1 MKRSNRLMMTGIA
14 AGALAGAVGLGAG
27 GGCAL
32 FGAAGIM
39 AEEARRNS
47 KVKVPPL
54 YEGLDGKTF
63 AVVVEAPQT
72 LEMTYPEVVPRITV
86 AVADRLKEYTG
97 AAAYVPG
104 DVSYAMTRNNP
115 GLLMRSYKAVAEEL
129 DGVDRLIWITL
140 DEFRLHDSGNRYLW
154 RGVASGSVM
163 VVDAESALEDDI
175 VFERAIR
182 VTYPDIDGVSRDDQG
197 EAEVGFE
204 LLRRFINRASWP
216 FYEHEERHPD
226 FQPY

>member
-1 MKRSNRLMMTGIA
+1 MKRNRLTMMATC
-14 AGALAGAVGLGAG
+14 AGALAAVIALGAG

-39 AEEARRNS
+39 AEEARRNA

-54 YEGLDGKTF
+54 YEGLEGKTF

-86 AVADRLKEYTG
+86 AVADRLKEHSG
-97 AAAYVPG
+97 ATAYVPG
-104 DVSYAMTRNNP
+104 DVSYAMVRNNP

-129 DGVDRLIWITL
+129 DDVDRLVWITL
-140 DEFRLHDSGNRYLW
+140 DEFRLHDAGNRYLW
-154 RGVASGSVM
+154 KGVASGSVM
-163 VVDAESALEDDI
+163 VIDAESALEDDI

-182 VTYPDIDGVSRDDQG
+182 VAYPDIQGVSRDDQN
-197 EAEVGFE
+197 EAQVGFE